1 MKKIEQ
7 ISGFPK
13 IPLHEWIGCTVRPLE
28 GVENS
33 NANIS
38 KTRRVRGLEF
48 FGLVRMLKGLKIC
61 ILDILT

>member
-7 ISGFPK
+7 IKRFPK

-38 KTRRVRGLEF
+38 KIRRVRGLEF
-48 FGLVRMLKGLKIC
+48 SGVVRALKRLKTC